1 MTQDAPSQSTRRE
14 RIGLAL
20 RRLRE
25 ERGWSQTRLAER
37 CSSRSSLAAYE
48 AGQSE
53 PQVTTLLEILEALGF
68 ELRDFAAALDRV
80 EGKAPGADEG
90 AEESPDV
97 RVRRRAWMLVD
108 LSEEVPHSLEQD
120 LADWE
125 DLIDHLTA
133 FTYRHGAAEAAERR
147 KAERRKRREDA
158 RSGESATLKT
168 HRKAVEGS

>member
-1 MTQDAPSQSTRRE
+1 MTQDAPSQATRRE
-14 RIGLAL
+14 RIGCAL
-20 RRLRE
+20 RQLRE
-25 ERGWSQTRLAER
+25 ARGWSQARLAQH

-53 PQVTTLLEILEALGF
+53 PQVTTLLEILEAQGF
-68 ELRDFAAALDRV
+68 ELRDFADALDRV
-80 EGKAPGADEG
+80 EGKTPAEDEQD
-90 AEESPDV
+90 ASDV

-108 LSEEVPHSLEQD
+108 LSEEVPQSLEQD

-147 KAERRKRREDA
+147 KTERRKQCEDE

-168 HRKAVEGS
+168 HRKVVGGS